1 MTDER
6 YTAIGC
12 DCGDAFCGGCEDA
25 LTDRDNEISAE
36 YHTDTNNLDEPDPC
50 CSAWPECYCGGNL
63 TI

>member
-6 YTAIGC
+6 YTATGC
-12 DCGDAFCGGCEDA
+12 ECGDAFCGGCEDA
-25 LTDRDNEISAE
+25 LIERDNDIS
-36 YHTDTNNLDEPDPC
+36 LDEPDPC